1 MDKILDSNN
10 KDLALFYQDS
20 LTILEIV
27 ALLNKEY
34 RPSLSGKRFYTDTQ
48 LADKLNVSKRTL
60 QEYRD
65 AGLISFYRL
74 DGKILYSEDDIDDFL
89 KSTYRPKF

>member
-1 MDKILDSNN
+1 MDKILDSND

-34 RPSLSGKRFYTDTQ
+34 RPSLSGKRFYADTQ
-48 LADKLNVSKRTL
+48 LADKLNVTKRTL

>member
-10 KDLALFYQDS
+10 KELALFYQDS
-20 LTILEIV
+20 LAILEIV
-27 ALLNKEY
+27 ELLNKEY
-34 RPSLSGKRFYTDTQ
+34 RPSLNGKRFYTDTQ
-48 LADKLNVSKRTL
+48 LADKLNVTKRTL

-65 AGLISFYRL
+65 AGIISFYRL

-89 KSTYRPKF
+89 KSTYRPKY